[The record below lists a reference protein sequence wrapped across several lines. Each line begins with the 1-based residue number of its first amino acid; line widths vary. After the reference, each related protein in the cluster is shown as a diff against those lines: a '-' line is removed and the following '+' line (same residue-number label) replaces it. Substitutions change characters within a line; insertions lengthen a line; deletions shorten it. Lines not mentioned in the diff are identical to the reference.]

1 LGPKKERVCTRLD
14 NLHTEYDIS
23 CMPKGLYGVSGNFAL
38 ICFFF
43 ISIPFI
49 PLLFLYAGSL
59 PGTAGSEFSGSTPSM
74 LYHVST
80 PSSNDNSSFKENQ
93 QLK

>member
-1 LGPKKERVCTRLD
+1 MTSVVCL
-14 NLHTEYDIS
+14 
-23 CMPKGLYGVSGNFAL
+23 KGYMAFQVILLSYV
-38 ICFFF
+38 FFF

-93 QLK
+93 PLK

>member
-1 LGPKKERVCTRLD
+1 
-14 NLHTEYDIS
+14 
-23 CMPKGLYGVSGNFAL
+23 MF
-38 ICFFF
+38 FFF

-49 PLLFLYAGSL
+49 PLLFLYARSL

-74 LYHVST
+74 LYHVPT